1 MDKAALTE
9 KNKLKLITDSK
20 IAARLGYLCMI
31 IYFASYMTRLN
42 YGAVVSELVATEGIS
57 KQGASFAV
65 TGLFITYGIGQIISG
80 WLGDRFSPKTIMFCG
95 LIISTAM
102 NILVPL
108 NTNVAYLTTVWC
120 INGFG
125 QALMWPPIV
134 KILSTCLAQ
143 QDYLKATVTVSWGS
157 SLGTITIYL
166 LAPVCIAFMGWRL
179 LFYICAICGIVGA
192 VVAWKAIG
200 SVEKYSKAH
209 GIDREEHS
217 SCKEDVDVRSHAITG
232 KVLALIAI
240 IMVCIVL
247 QGSLR
252 DGVTTWMPSYIDE
265 TFNLGTAISILS
277 GVIMPIFSL
286 LCINVAKAIYFKVK
300 SLSNEFVFAGII
312 FAISFFS
319 SGFLNVFSNASPV
332 ISVVCSTIIVACMHG
347 INLFLVCM
355 VPVHFMKTGKV
366 SLISGILNFATYI
379 GAALSTYGFAA
390 ISEKTGNWSG
400 TILLW
405 TIISALGA
413 VICLCVAKTWDK
425 YKKS

>member
-1 MDKAALTE
+1 MSKADLIQ
-9 KNKLKLITDSK
+9 KNKLKQITDSK
-20 IAARLGYLCMI
+20 IAAKLGYLCMI
-31 IYFASYMTRLN
+31 VYFTSYMTRLN
-42 YGAVVSELVATEGIS
+42 YGAVVSEIVATEGIS
-57 KQGASFAV
+57 KDAASFAV

-80 WLGDRFSPKTIMFCG
+80 WLGDRFSPKNIMFFG
-95 LIISTAM
+95 LVLSTVM

-108 NTNVAYLTTVWC
+108 NTNVVYLTVVWC

-143 QDYLKATVTVSWGS
+143 KDYLKATVTVSWGS

-166 LAPVCIAFMGWRL
+166 LAPVCIALMGWRL
-179 LFYICAICGIVGA
+179 LFYICVVCGIVGA
-192 VVAWKAIG
+192 IVTWKGIG
-200 SVEKYSKAH
+200 EIENYARMKGVERDDLSC
-209 GIDREEHS
+209 EENI
-217 SCKEDVDVRSHAITG
+217 EGNNHAITG
-232 KVLALIAI
+232 KVLALIGI
-240 IMVCIVL
+240 IMVCILL

-277 GVIMPIFSL
+277 GVVMPIFSFV
-286 LCINVAKAIYFKVK
+286 CINVAKVIYFKVK

-312 FAISFFS
+312 FVISFFS
-319 SGFLNVFSNASPV
+319 SVFLTVFSNASPV

-355 VPVHFMKTGKV
+355 VPIHFSKTGKV
-366 SLISGILNFATYI
+366 SLISGILNFATYV

-390 ISEKTGNWSG
+390 ISQKTGNWSG

-405 TIISALGA
+405 AIISALGA
-413 VICLCVAKTWDK
+413 VMCLSIAKIWDK